1 MNTPLART
9 AAAFLMAAFSL
20 LPAMA
25 DPASL
30 VAQGRSLQARDDWYG
45 AIESYQEAVRGNQ
58 GYADAYRGLA
68 ECFYALGEYE
78 KAMTEAEKALGLR
91 KNDTSLT
98 DLRGF
103 ILIGLGRLDEARQ
116 TFQGVLAKTPNDI
129 QARFGLGEIEI
140 ASGRI
145 SAAGAEYSEALRR
158 NPSNRQALLSLAL
171 VSHGAGNDSLARDYA
186 EEALRY
192 YSDDKVA
199 YYVYSWLAAA
209 QGDLGEAERYVRK
222 ALAIDPRYDDANALF
237 ASVLFRDGRLSEVID
252 ACNSRIAANRSAPG
266 AWYLRALCLKD
277 LGRPAEAL
285 ASAVTGLEITPE
297 DEVLRSLYEGILLDS
312 YDIESPARL
321 PAAQWHAARAVDF
334 ERKNLSDQAVFE
346 YRRALTLNP
355 YDIDSRVGYAKQLLT
370 RGYPARY
377 LGQLEFI
384 QTLGKAT
391 TAVNDAVEAYKKAL
405 SSSIAVK
412 WAIDPLYLD
421 KGSISIGLYWLS
433 ESSASSHPDAVR
445 VTASMLADAFVQENR
460 FTVRS
465 ALKASSSYSEAFR
478 VSRTAGEDYFGL
490 LSFEEGDRNIKLSL
504 DLYLSSTGALAQ
516 KFEVF
521 RTGNDRYANAVRRL
535 MQTVTASMPIR
546 GRLLKRYQ
554 GDAVINL
561 GKADGIVPGDR
572 FDILRMDTLAWANEG
587 IALLYAPENVLGSFS
602 VTSVEGDI
610 SLGTLGRAGFYDRIN
625 PGDAVVLRK
634 KEGDNPAPGA
644 AQGQL
649 SSNSPALLNLIR
661 KIR

>member
-1 MNTPLART
+1 MNTPIART
-9 AAAFLMAAFSL
+9 AAAAIMAFFLL
-20 LPAMA
+20 LPLMA

-45 AIESYQEAVRGNQ
+45 AIESYQEAVRGNP
-58 GYADAYRGLA
+58 GYADAFRGLA

-78 KAMTEAEKALGLR
+78 KAMTEAEKAISLR
-91 KNDTSLT
+91 KNDTALT

-116 TFQGVLAKTPNDI
+116 TFQGVLAKAPNDI

-171 VSHGAGNDSLARDYA
+171 VSYGTGNGALARDYA

-199 YYVYSWLAAA
+199 YYVYAWLASA

-222 ALAIDPRYDDANALF
+222 ALALDPAYDDANALF
-237 ASVLFRDGRLSEVID
+237 ASVLYRDGRLAEVIE
-252 ACNSRIAANRSAPG
+252 ACNSRISRNRSAPG
-266 AWYLRALCLKD
+266 AWYLRALCLMESGK
-277 LGRPAEAL
+277 PSEAL

-297 DEVLRSLYEGILLDS
+297 DEVLRSLYEGILLDF
-312 YDIESPARL
+312 YAIESSERNPASK
-321 PAAQWHAARAVDF
+321 WHAARATDY

-384 QTLGKAT
+384 QSLGKAT

-405 SSSIAVK
+405 SSSVAEK
-412 WAIDPLYLD
+412 WSIDPLYLD
-421 KGSISIGLYWLS
+421 KSSVDIGLYWLS
-433 ESSASSHPDAVR
+433 SHSASAHPDAVR
-445 VTASMLADAFVQENR
+445 ITASVLADAFVQENR

-465 ALKASSSYSEAFR
+465 ASRASSSYSEAFR
-478 VSRTAGEDYFGL
+478 LSRTAGEDYFGL

-504 DLYLSSTGALAQ
+504 DLYLSSSGALAQ

-521 RTGNDRYANAVRRL
+521 RTGNDRYVNGIRRL
-535 MQTVTASMPIR
+535 MQTVSASMPLQ

-554 GDAVINL
+554 GQGVINL
-561 GKADGIVPGDR
+561 GKADGISEGDK
-572 FDILRMDTLAWANEG
+572 FDILRKDALSWANEG
-587 IALLYAPENVLGSFS
+587 IAVNYDPENVLGSFT

-610 SLGTLGRAGFYDRIN
+610 SLGTLARTGFYDRIN
-625 PGDAVVLRK
+625 PGDSVVLQRK
-634 KEGDNPAPGA
+634 DAEGA
-644 AQGQL
+644 AGIAVNGAPRT
-649 SSNSPALLNLIR
+649 SSPALLELIR